1 MKVNYTR
8 AALKDV
14 KKIKDQKLKKKLK
27 EILINLK
34 EAESLKGLKNL
45 KKMVGHPYAYRIRIG
60 DYRLGFYFED
70 NSIDI
75 ARFLKRDDIHKVFPK

>member
-1 MKVNYTR
+1 
-8 AALKDV
+8 
-14 KKIKDQKLKKKLK
+14 
-27 EILINLK
+27 
-34 EAESLKGLKNL
+34 
-45 KKMVGHPYAYRIRIG
+45 MVGHPYAYRIRIG